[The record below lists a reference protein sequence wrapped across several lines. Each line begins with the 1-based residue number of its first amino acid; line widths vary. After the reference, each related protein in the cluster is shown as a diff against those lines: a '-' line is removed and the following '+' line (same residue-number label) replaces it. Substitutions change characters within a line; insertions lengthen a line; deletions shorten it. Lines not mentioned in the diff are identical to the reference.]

1 MKVFRLILIVVA
13 LIFTAFNADQK
24 EIIDAIMWAGVFFMN
39 LIMFAIEVIT
49 DNINKSK

>member
-1 MKVFRLILIVVA
+1 MKVFRIILIVVA

-24 EIIDAIMWAGVFFMN
+24 DIVGAIMWAGIFFLN

-49 DNINKSK
+49 DNINKK